1 MPGVRKVFIWLS
13 DSKLLISR
21 HFTLLLRSPAD
32 SFDIG
37 FASTGRTLQ
46 MVEET
51 LFALDESSSKMHEPE
66 SSDARDVPLMKND
79 MNDPLPTT
87 GRPLNSSD
95 APGKADSEM
104 FEADEI
110 LPSLDISP

>member
-1 MPGVRKVFIWLS
+1 MLDARQTPLILYSPEPEGVAKGR
-13 DSKLLISR
+13 R
-21 HFTLLLRSPAD
+21 NT
-32 SFDIG
+32 
-37 FASTGRTLQ
+37 FAP
-46 MVEET
+46 
-51 LFALDESSSKMHEPE
+51 DESSNKMHEPE
-66 SSDARDVPLMKND
+66 SSDTRDVPLMKND

-110 LPSLDISP
+110 LPPFNISP

>member
-1 MPGVRKVFIWLS
+1 MAGACKVLIWLG
-13 DSKLLISR
+13 DSKLVISC
-21 HFTLLLRSPAD
+21 HFTLSLRFPAG

-37 FASTGRTLQ
+37 FASTRRTLQ

-51 LFALDESSSKMHEPE
+51 PFALDESSSKMHEPE

-95 APGKADSEM
+95 APGKADSE
-104 FEADEI
+104 
-110 LPSLDISP
+110 